1 MLLSVDLAIRN
12 FLADSAQAIK
22 TRREALLLALLF
34 FIPLV
39 IYWPGLHGDYFLDD
53 YPHIV
58 HNQAIQIHHLDY
70 ESLWTAANSTHSG
83 PLGRPLALASF
94 ALNHYFTGLDPY
106 YFKLTNLLLHV
117 LTSVGVFYLLRRI
130 TARIAPS
137 HALPIAFVTALLW
150 SIHPL
155 NVSTVLYSVQRMTGL
170 ATLFMVWGMV
180 FYSFGRERLLE
191 HKQAG
196 WGWILFG
203 LAAGAAGLFAKETA
217 ALFLGYLLVIELLIF
232 RFSMPTTMQR
242 HALQGAYAAIVGL
255 PLVWALT
262 THLFS
267 PGWVESAYANRSFTL
282 EERLLT
288 EGRVL
293 WDYLYLTWLPNIQS
307 MGLYHDGYRISRS
320 LFEPATFVAAA
331 GHVVLL
337 GTALMLRRQW
347 PLLLFATAWF
357 YVGHSAESTVLP
369 LELKYE
375 HRNYLPMLG
384 MLLLL
389 TYSVYAASAQLKNT
403 QKIRTIVLTAIILTF
418 SGSAFVRISQF
429 GDFWGFAG
437 MEAEH
442 YPESSRANQN
452 AAISI
457 IKLMM
462 QTKQSTPELIAQ
474 ATKYLHRSARA
485 NPHSSAPLFTAVLF
499 LPEFT
504 HQPPATE
511 FVEELSNRLR
521 HALPDANINTYF
533 SALLRQAEEGNLQI
547 SPAQVHILFDNAEA
561 NPHIR
566 SSTKADII
574 AIRAAYAQSVE
585 HDNTKARII
594 IDRALATDPSISGIY
609 VPAVWIYQE
618 AGMWQDAASLLDKL
632 KKLDSYGIESR
643 SISWLSQR
651 QHRK

>member
-1 MLLSVDLAIRN
+1 VRLSAGLVIRN
-12 FLADSAQAIK
+12 FLADSAQATK
-22 TRREALLLALLF
+22 TRREVLLLALLF
-34 FIPLV
+34 FIPLA

-58 HNQAIQIHHLDY
+58 QNHSIQIHHLDY
-70 ESLWTAANSTHSG
+70 DSLWTAANSTQSG
-83 PLGRPLALASF
+83 PLGRPLALVSF

-106 YFKLTNLLLHV
+106 YFKLTNLLLHA
-117 LTSVGVFYLLRRI
+117 LTSVGVFFLLRRI
-130 TARIAPS
+130 TARMAPD
-137 HALPIAFVTALLW
+137 HALPIAFTTALLW

-170 ATLFMVWGMV
+170 ATLLMVWGMV
-180 FYSFGRERLLE
+180 FYSTGRERLLE
-191 HKQAG
+191 RNRTG
-196 WGWILFG
+196 WNWIVSG
-203 LAAGAAGLFAKETA
+203 LAAGVAGLFAKETA
-217 ALFLGYLLVIELLIF
+217 ALFLGYLLVLELLVF
-232 RFSMPTTMQR
+232 RFNMPSPMQK
-242 HALQGAYAAIVGL
+242 HVLQGVYAAALGL
-255 PLVWALT
+255 PLAWALM
-262 THLFS
+262 THLFA

-307 MGLYHDGYRISRS
+307 MGLYHDGYRISRN
-320 LFEPATFVAAA
+320 LFEPATFIAVT
-331 GHVVLL
+331 GHAVLL
-337 GTALMLRRQW
+337 GMALMLRRQW
-347 PLLLFATAWF
+347 PFLLFATTWF

-389 TYSVYAASAQLKNT
+389 THCVYAASVRLRNT
-403 QKIRTIVLTAIILTF
+403 HRVRALVLTAIIMTF
-418 SGSAFVRISQF
+418 SGSAFVRVSQF

-437 MEAEH
+437 MESEH

-457 IKLMM
+457 IKLMIE
-462 QTKQSTPELIAQ
+462 TKRSTPELIAQ
-474 ATKYLHRSARA
+474 ATRYLHRSAQA
-485 NPHSSAPLFTAVLF
+485 NPHSTAPLFTAVLF

-504 HQPPATE
+504 HQPPARE
-511 FVEELSNRLR
+511 FVEALSNRLR
-521 HALPDANINTYF
+521 HALPDANINIYF
-533 SALLRQAEEGNLQI
+533 NALLRQAEDGKLQL
-547 SPAQVHILFDNAEA
+547 SHAQVNTLFDNAEA

-566 SSTKADII
+566 NSTKADII

-585 HDNTKARII
+585 HDNAKARTI

-609 VPAVWIYQE
+609 VPAIWIYQE
-618 AGMWQDAASLLDKL
+618 AGMWQDAESLLEKL
-632 KKLDSYGIESR
+632 KKLDAYGIESR
-643 SISWLSQR
+643 SIAWLSQR

>member
-1 MLLSVDLAIRN
+1 
-12 FLADSAQAIK
+12 
-22 TRREALLLALLF
+22 
-34 FIPLV
+34 
-39 IYWPGLHGDYFLDD
+39 
-53 YPHIV
+53 
-58 HNQAIQIHHLDY
+58 
-70 ESLWTAANSTHSG
+70 
-83 PLGRPLALASF
+83 
-94 ALNHYFTGLDPY
+94 
-106 YFKLTNLLLHV
+106 
-117 LTSVGVFYLLRRI
+117 
-130 TARIAPS
+130 
-137 HALPIAFVTALLW
+137 
-150 SIHPL
+150 
-155 NVSTVLYSVQRMTGL
+155 MTGL

-180 FYSFGRERLLE
+180 FYSVGRERLLE

-196 WGWILFG
+196 WGLILFG
-203 LAAGAAGLFAKETA
+203 LAVGVIGLFAKETA
-217 ALFLGYLLVIELLIF
+217 ALFPGYLLVIELLVY
-232 RFSMPTTMQR
+232 RFSMPTSMQK
-242 HALQGAYAAIVGL
+242 HGLQGAYILAIGL
-255 PLVWALT
+255 PLTWALT

-267 PGWVESAYANRSFTL
+267 PNWIEIAYANRSFTL

-320 LFEPATFVAAA
+320 LFEPVTFIAAVSHGA
-331 GHVVLL
+331 LL
-337 GTALMLRRQW
+337 GAAFMLRKQW
-347 PLLLFATAWF
+347 PLFLFATAWF

-389 TYSVYAASAQLKNT
+389 TYSVFTVSARLKNT
-403 QKIRTIVLTAIILTF
+403 QKIRSIVLTAIVLTF

-462 QTKQSTPELIAQ
+462 QIRQSTPELIAQ

-485 NPHSSAPLFTAVLF
+485 NPQSSAPLFTAVLI

-511 FVEELSNRLR
+511 SVEELANRLR

-533 SALLRQAEEGNLQI
+533 SALLRQAEEGKLQLN
-547 SPAQVHILFDNAEA
+547 PTQVHILFDHAEA

-566 SSTKADII
+566 RSTKADII

-585 HDNTKARII
+585 HDNNKARSI
-594 IDRALATDPSISGIY
+594 IDRALATDSSISSIY

-618 AGMWQDAASLLDKL
+618 AGMWQDAANLLDKL
-632 KKLDSYGIESR
+632 KKLDSYGIESH
-643 SISWLSQR
+643 SITWLSQR
-651 QHRK
+651 QHDK

>member
-1 MLLSVDLAIRN
+1 MRLSVDIVIRN
-12 FLADSAQAIK
+12 FLADSTQATK
-22 TRREALLLALLF
+22 TRREVLLLALLF
-34 FIPLV
+34 FIPLA

-58 HNQAIQIHHLDY
+58 HNQAIQLHHLGY

-94 ALNHYFTGLDPY
+94 ALNYYFTGLNPY
-106 YFKLTNLLLHV
+106 YFKLTNLLLHA
-117 LTSVGVFYLLRRI
+117 LTSVGVFFLLRRV
-130 TARIAPS
+130 TARIAPN
-137 HALPIAFVTALLW
+137 HTLHIAFVTALLW

-180 FYSFGRERLLE
+180 FYSAGRERLLE
-191 HKQAG
+191 RNQAG
-196 WGWILFG
+196 WGWILLG

-217 ALFLGYLLVIELLIF
+217 ALFLGYLLVIELLVF
-232 RFSMPTTMQR
+232 RFSMPTTVQK
-242 HALQGAYAAIVGL
+242 HALQGAYVAAVGL
-255 PLVWALT
+255 PLAWALM
-262 THLFS
+262 THLLAS
-267 PGWVESAYANRSFTL
+267 GWVESAYANRSFTL

-288 EGRVL
+288 EARVL

-320 LFEPATFVAAA
+320 LFEPATFIAIA
-331 GHVVLL
+331 GHGVLL
-337 GTALMLRRQW
+337 GAALMLRRQW
-347 PLLLFATAWF
+347 PLLLFAIAWF
-357 YVGHSAESTVLP
+357 YIGHSAESTVLP

-389 TYSVYAASAQLKNT
+389 TYSIYAAASRLKNT
-403 QKIRTIVLTAIILTF
+403 QRIRTIVFAAIILTF

-442 YPESSRANQN
+442 HPESSRANQN

-457 IKLMM
+457 IKLMIE
-462 QTKQSTPELIAQ
+462 TKQSTPELIAQ

-504 HQPPATE
+504 HQPPASE
-511 FVEELSNRLR
+511 FVEALSSRLR
-521 HALPDANINTYF
+521 YSLPDANINIYF
-533 SALLRQAEEGNLQI
+533 NALLRQAEDGKLQI
-547 SPAQVHILFDNAEA
+547 SHAQVNTLFDHAEA
-561 NPHIR
+561 NLHIR
-566 SSTKADII
+566 RSTKADII

-585 HDNTKARII
+585 HDNIKARTI

-632 KKLDSYGIESR
+632 KKLDSYGIESH
-643 SISWLSQR
+643 SISWLGQR